1 MKSHLENRYY
11 QTEQGYHGQCAAMIN
26 FDSRPWLPEI
36 NIPALILVGS
46 HDLVA
51 LPEESFEIARLIPNA
66 QIKIIHN
73 AGHNPEAE
81 ESGIFIKELSTF
93 ITNLDSDV
101 FMNQHLYRNLSK
113 F

>member
-1 MKSHLENRYY
+1 VPTLV
-11 QTEQGYHGQCAAMIN
+11 
-26 FDSRPWLPEI
+26 
-36 NIPALILVGS
+36 LVGS

-51 LPEESFEIARLIPNA
+51 LPEESFEIARLVPKA

-81 ESGIFIKELSTF
+81 QSELFVKELSTF
-93 ITNLDSDV
+93 ITSLASDI
-101 FMNQHLYRNLSK
+101 FTSPHLYRSLSK